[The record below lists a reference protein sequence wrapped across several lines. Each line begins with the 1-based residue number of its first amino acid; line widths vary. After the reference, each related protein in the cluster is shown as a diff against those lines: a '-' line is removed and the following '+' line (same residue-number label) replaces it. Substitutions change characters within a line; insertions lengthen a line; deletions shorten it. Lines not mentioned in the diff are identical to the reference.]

1 MKSALITTT
10 INVPNVLVD
19 WAAQLDPSDYV
30 VVAGDHKTPHID
42 VVKVLETLPC
52 EWRYL
57 HPDHDLGWGID
68 QVVGYNS
75 VQRRNLALLEAL
87 TVDPDYIITVDDDN
101 RPSDDWV
108 GTVDNIFLG
117 RGSSAQF
124 VSTNTGWFDPGSLCA
139 PPVVHRGF
147 PLSQRRV
154 DHRPGTYA
162 PYTEA
167 RHSGEKSVAVIASL
181 VLGAADVDAIWR
193 AQYSDQVDAVLDD
206 AVLAPSTWAPFN
218 SQATA
223 FRREVAPAMLMWPG
237 VGRYD
242 DIWASYTT
250 RVVMDLHG
258 WLVRYGEPT
267 VHQVRNP
274 HNIIDDMRAELLGYE
289 YTDSVIEKLRH
300 CAAELDPAAGVVDLV
315 GQIFGSL
322 ISSYWLPDQTIRG
335 FATWVADLHRL
346 QRVYG
351 VNFDRRELT
360 A

>member
-1 MKSALITTT
+1 MKRALITTT
-10 INVPNVLVD
+10 IHVPNVLMD
-19 WAAQLDPSDYV
+19 WAGQLDQSDYV
-30 VVAGDHKTPHID
+30 VVAGDRKTPHAD

-68 QVVGYNS
+68 LVVGYDS

-101 RPSDDWV
+101 RPVDDWV
-108 GTVDNIFLG
+108 AMVDIIFG
-117 RGSSAQF
+117 GYGSQDAAF
-124 VSTNTGWFDPGSLCA
+124 TDMKTGWFDPGSLCV
-139 PPVVHRGF
+139 PPVVHRGY
-147 PLSQRRV
+147 PLSQRLAE
-154 DHRPGTYA
+154 H
-162 PYTEA
+162 PYHDSDVHA
-167 RHSGEKSVAVIASL
+167 GVRKNIGVFASL
-181 VLGAADVDAIWR
+181 VTGAADVDAIWR
-193 AQYSDQVDAVLDD
+193 AQHSDIVESVFDD
-206 AVLAPSTWAPFN
+206 AVLAPGTWAPFN

-223 FRREVAPAMLMWPG
+223 FRREIAPAMLMWPG

-242 DIWASYTT
+242 DIWASYTA

-258 WLVRYGEPT
+258 WLTQYGAPT
-267 VHQVRNP
+267 VYQDRNP

-289 YTDSVIEKLRH
+289 YTDSVVEKLRL
-300 CAAELDPAAGVVDLV
+300 CAATLDPSLDTVELV

-322 ISSYWLPDQTIRG
+322 IASYWLPDQTIRG
-335 FATWVADLHRL
+335 FASWIADLRRL
-346 QRVYG
+346 QRLYG